1 VTVQIG
7 DDAQE
12 GSSSD
17 SYENDEEEEQPHSLT
32 INVGPSS
39 SSPSSTL
46 VRLRRISDI
55 YETYNFCVVESKCFE
70 QAIGVEV

>member
-12 GSSSD
+12 RSSSD

-32 INVGPSS
+32 INVRPSS

-46 VRLRRISDI
+46 VRMWS
-55 YETYNFCVVESKCFE
+55 
-70 QAIGVEV
+70 G